1 MNITSMDMNSLFHTL
16 MGKAPTKPVM
26 GSIKKENKKDEF
38 IHLNEDLN
46 TAVNS
51 AKDNANKDTFTKKS
65 DEITPEA
72 DSVYDLMDYDSSLD
86 CKVRGNMTR
95 AQLATHFGE
104 IAKRLDA
111 AYSEGK
117 FTKEEYD
124 ELNAGL
130 MESYDK
136 YISRCEYAAAGKQVG
151 IIRMLE
157 RRKQSK
163 SGTET
168 DTADVPKQK
177 RNIDKILD
185 GMKEHRMSLR
195 ERHKMQETATVLAML
210 AALERNS
217 GGDDSKWRKLADDL
231 RQTLREAVKTVEDN
245 SEKTAETVKIPE
257 KVQENSQEKSAESEQ
272 TEESGETLGGRKIC
286 PSIDPETVKRIGDEI
301 HQQTTEFAE
310 KHCRVDRDQMR
321 AMLDT
326 VRRGGSVP
334 GGNDDT
340 FGGERYKDWY
350 NEGYTFVVYT

>member
-16 MGKAPTKPVM
+16 MGKAPSKPVM
-26 GSIKKENKKDEF
+26 DVVSDASEKKF
-38 IHLNEDLN
+38 VQLNEDLN
-46 TAVNS
+46 TALSS

-72 DSVYDLMDYDSSLD
+72 DSMDRLLDYDTTLD
-86 CKVRGNMTR
+86 MRVRAGMTK

-104 IAKRLDA
+104 IAKRLDT

-130 MESYDK
+130 MESYEK
-136 YISRCEYAAAGKQVG
+136 YISRCEYAAASKQVG
-151 IIRMLE
+151 IIRMID
-157 RRKQSK
+157 RRKQLSAG
-163 SGTET
+163 SEG
-168 DTADVPKQK
+168 DTAEAPKQK

-195 ERHKMQETATVLAML
+195 ERHKAQQTATVLAML

-231 RQTLREAVKTVEDN
+231 RQSLREAVKTVEDN
-245 SEKTAETVKIPE
+245 SEETAETVKIPE
-257 KVQENSQEKSAESEQ
+257 KAQEASDEKIEENKDS
-272 TEESGETLGGRKIC
+272 EESGETLGGRKIC

-301 HQQTTEFAE
+301 HQQTTRFAE
-310 KHCRVDRDQMR
+310 QHCHVDRDQMR

-326 VRRGGSVP
+326 VRHGGSVP
-334 GGNDDT
+334 GGRDDT
-340 FGGERYKDWY
+340 YGGERYKDWY
-350 NEGYTFVVYT
+350 NKGYAFVEYT

>member
-16 MGKAPTKPVM
+16 MGKAPSKPVM
-26 GSIKKENKKDEF
+26 DVVSDANKKDEF
-38 IHLNEDLN
+38 VHLNEDLN
-46 TAVNS
+46 TALSN

-72 DSVYDLMDYDSSLD
+72 DSVDRLLDYDTMLD
-86 CKVRGNMTR
+86 VKIRGGMTR

-104 IAKRLDA
+104 IAKRLDE

-117 FTKEEYD
+117 FTEDEYN

-130 MESYDK
+130 MESYEK

-151 IIRMLE
+151 IIRMLD
-157 RRKQSK
+157 RRKQLS
-163 SGTET
+163 SGSNE
-168 DTADVPKQK
+168 DTADAPKRK
-177 RNIDKILD
+177 RNIDEILD

-195 ERHKMQETATVLAML
+195 ERQKAQETAVVLKML

-217 GGDDSKWRKLADDL
+217 GGDDSKWKKLANEL
-231 RQTLREAVKTVEDN
+231 QQSLAEAVKTVKDN
-245 SEKTAETVKIPE
+245 SEETAEPVKIPE
-257 KVQENSQEKSAESEQ
+257 KVQENSQEKGEKSEE
-272 TEESGETLGGRKIC
+272 TEESGETLGGRTIC
-286 PSIDPETVKRIGDEI
+286 PSIDPETVKRIGEEI
-301 HQQTTEFAE
+301 HQQTTEFAA
-310 KHCRVDRDQMR
+310 KHCHVNREQMK

-326 VRRGGSVP
+326 VRHGGSVE

-350 NEGYTFVVYT
+350 NKGYKFVVYT